1 MKTRI
6 MSGTIGLIAL
16 LFIIFTGGILLDF
29 SVAIISFIALYEF
42 INVIKLFKLKPL
54 YIHNYLLILSFLL
67 VSITD
72 KLEAILPILFIYIIS
87 TIMMLVFKESLT
99 PIDVGINLFGGLYTI
114 FFPFH
119 VAFINGNNLIWL
131 IFITAFASDTF
142 AYFTGKMI
150 GRHKLS
156 PNLSPN
162 KTIEGAIGGILG
174 SLLLTILFIRLNNLG
189 NYIELSLLSI
199 ICSMMSIIGDLSA
212 SKVKR
217 IVKIKDFGN
226 IMPGH
231 GGVLDRFDSILF
243 TAPIVYYY
251 ITYIL

>member
-1 MKTRI
+1 
-6 MSGTIGLIAL
+6 
-16 LFIIFTGGILLDF
+16 
-29 SVAIISFIALYEF
+29 
-42 INVIKLFKLKPL
+42 
-54 YIHNYLLILSFLL
+54 
-67 VSITD
+67 
-72 KLEAILPILFIYIIS
+72 
-87 TIMMLVFKESLT
+87 MLVFKESLT